1 MDEGATKEE
10 LRPVKKQLKQ
20 LKLSGEDM
28 PRDDKVAILKDS
40 LAAIGR
46 RIELVLNQKQAAGED
61 RERWRRHL
69 WTFVT
74 LFWPKKVKASKL
86 EEIHA
91 KMVMKESAP
100 RTASDAGP
108 SKKPRPST
116 SGKSNGSLST
126 PSSSVKT
133 NGKSHR

>member
-1 MDEGATKEE
+1 VKIVNGGVDIYGRE
-10 LRPVKKQLKQ
+10 LQ
-20 LKLSGEDM
+20 DN
-28 PRDDKVAILKDS
+28 VAVGSSFTTSKIS
-40 LAAIGR
+40 S
-46 RIELVLNQKQAAGED
+46 
-61 RERWRRHL
+61 
-69 WTFVT
+69 FVT

-100 RTASDAGP
+100 RAASDAGP

-116 SGKSNGSLST
+116 SGKTNGSLST
-126 PSSSVKT
+126 PSSAIKA

>member
-1 MDEGATKEE
+1 
-10 LRPVKKQLKQ
+10 
-20 LKLSGEDM
+20 M

-46 RIELVLNQKQAAGED
+46 RIEHVLNAKEAQGED
-61 RERWRRHL
+61 RDRWRRHL
-69 WTFVT
+69 WTYVAMFLSGHEQILEALSPHRFVT

-91 KMVMKESAP
+91 KMVMKEAAPRQPTDTNVSKKQRTSTGPKTNGSSGSAP
-100 RTASDAGP
+100 ASA
-108 SKKPRPST
+108 
-116 SGKSNGSLST
+116 
-126 PSSSVKT
+126 SVRA